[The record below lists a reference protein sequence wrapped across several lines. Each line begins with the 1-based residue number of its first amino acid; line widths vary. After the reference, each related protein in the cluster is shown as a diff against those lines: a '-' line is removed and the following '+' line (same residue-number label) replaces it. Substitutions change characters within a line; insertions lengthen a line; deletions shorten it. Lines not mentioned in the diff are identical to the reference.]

1 MFALIYSFYETE
13 WYFSIKNVYLRDVI
27 NSESLI
33 HFVITG
39 LYACDFIK

>member
-13 WYFSIKNVYLRDVI
+13 WYFSIENVYLRDVI

-33 HFVITG
+33 HLVITG